1 MHIFARK
8 NQIIAMENEYS
19 LAPLLFVLG
28 ALLVGA
34 LLKLL
39 LKKSRFP
46 YTVGLFC
53 FGLLVGVLF
62 RNGLLAEEGLLQR
75 AVYQAGN
82 INPDTLLYVFLPV
95 LIFSAAYELDLHTF
109 RKTFVNSS
117 ILAIP
122 GVVVSMGLVAL
133 LMMGIS
139 LIVPEFSGWNWTFA
153 LMFGAL
159 VSATDPVAVVALLKE
174 LNTSK
179 RFSTLV
185 DGESLLNDGTG
196 IVLFMLFFGAFSG
209 ETPLCRS
216 PFMEFLVV
224 ALGGALLGYLM
235 AVMTIFFITKLKGD
249 EMVQNSVIILSAY
262 VTFILAQGYLQLS
275 GVIALVAFGLEMTYH
290 GKLLFS
296 PKANEFTEKF
306 WDLAS
311 FIANT
316 LVFIMVGIIIAVQVN
331 ISWIS
336 LGVVLG
342 VYLGVNLIRTA
353 VVFLF
358 YPIMKR
364 CGYGLSRRDAVIL
377 SWGGLR
383 GALGLT
389 LALMV
394 SATPAIPEDIR
405 SQILLMTAGVVAL
418 TLTVNATTIRHMLER
433 PGLTE
438 VPAARSFVDFSVRN
452 RVNEAARRYFEK
464 LSHREAFAGADWE
477 KVSAF
482 LPENEQ
488 APDISACDGTELLH
502 NIRMTIYGTES
513 QLVRQLYADG
523 TISVESYHE
532 LINSQ
537 ERHFDSDGTLPLSDR
552 KYIFRLFEE
561 GRFLRFVR
569 RHPSMNRIMKRWLT
583 RRVVT
588 LSDIGRGFLSLQ
600 RDSQD
605 ELAALKAADIP
616 EETKRRI
623 FSQLEAE
630 IRENIE
636 RMRSCMDRL
645 AEEWPEAY
653 ASAMTSKAARMMLC
667 NERKTVRNLTWDG
680 VMSAKDGER
689 CEESIDSRAAKL

>member
-1 MHIFARK
+1 
-8 NQIIAMENEYS
+8 MEKEYS

-62 RNGLLAEEGLLQR
+62 RYGLLPEAGLLER

-82 INPDTLLYVFLPV
+82 IKPDMLLYVFLPV

-133 LMMGIS
+133 MMMGIK
-139 LIVPEFSGWNWTFA
+139 LLVPEFGGWNWTFA

-209 ETPLCRS
+209 ETPLCSS
-216 PFMEFLVV
+216 PFLEFLVV
-224 ALGGALLGYLM
+224 AGGGALLGYMM
-235 AVMTIFFITKLKGD
+235 AVLTIFFITRLKGD

-262 VTFILAQGYLQLS
+262 LTFILAQGYLKLS

-290 GKLLFS
+290 GKLRFS

-316 LVFIMVGIIIAVQVN
+316 LVFIIVGIIIAVQVKL
-331 ISWIS
+331 SWVS
-336 LGVVLG
+336 LGVMLA

-358 YPIMKR
+358 YPLMKR
-364 CGYGLSRRDAVIL
+364 FGYGLSRREAIIL

-394 SATPAIPEDIR
+394 TATPAIPEDIR
-405 SQILLMTAGVVAL
+405 SQVLLMTAGVVAL
-418 TLTVNATTIRHMLER
+418 SLTVNATTIRRLLER
-433 PGLTE
+433 LGLTE
-438 VPAARSFVDFSVRN
+438 VPAARSFVDYSVRH
-452 RVNEAARRYFEK
+452 RVDEAARRYFDK
-464 LSHREAFAGADWE
+464 LSHREAFSGADWD
-477 KVSAF
+477 KVRSF
-482 LPENEQ
+482 LPQEEM
-488 APDISACDGTELLH
+488 APDISNCCEEELLH
-502 NIRMTIYGTES
+502 NIRMTIYGTEC

-523 TISVESYHE
+523 TISTDSYHK

-537 ERHFDSDGTLPLSDR
+537 ERHFDSDGALPLSDR
-552 KYIFRLFEE
+552 SYVFKQFEE
-561 GRFLRFVR
+561 NAFIRYVR
-569 RHPSMNRIMKRWLT
+569 RHASLMRLFKRSLT
-583 RRVVT
+583 RRVVM
-588 LSDIGRGFLSLQ
+588 LSDLGRGFLSLQ

-605 ELAALKAADIP
+605 ELAALRSAGIP
-616 EETKRRI
+616 EELEKNI
-623 FSQLEAE
+623 FSTLEAE

-636 RMRSCMDRL
+636 RMRACLDNL
-645 AEEWPEAY
+645 AAEWPEAY
-653 ASAMTSKAARMMLC
+653 SNALTSKAARMMLC
-667 NERKTVRNLTWDG
+667 NERRTVRNLTWDG
-680 VMSAKDGER
+680 VMSPKDGER
-689 CEESIDSRAAKL
+689 CEESIDSRSARL

>member
-1 MHIFARK
+1 
-8 NQIIAMENEYS
+8 MEKEYS

-39 LKKSRFP
+39 LKKSKFP

-62 RNGLLAEEGLLQR
+62 RYGLLPEAGLLER

-82 INPDTLLYVFLPV
+82 INPDMLLYVFLPV

-109 RKTFVNSS
+109 RKTFVNSC

-122 GVVVSMGLVAL
+122 GVVVSMGLAAL
-133 LMMGIS
+133 LMMGIAAV
-139 LIVPEFSGWNWTFA
+139 VPEFGGWNWTFA

-159 VSATDPVAVVALLKE
+159 ISATDPVAVVALLKE

-209 ETPLCRS
+209 EAPLCSS
-216 PFMEFLVV
+216 PFLEFLVV
-224 ALGGALLGYLM
+224 AGGGALLGYML
-235 AVMTIFFITKLKGD
+235 AVLTIFFITRLKGD

-262 VTFILAQGYLQLS
+262 LTFILAQGYLKLS

-290 GKLLFS
+290 GKLRFS

-316 LVFIMVGIIIAVQVN
+316 LVFIIVGIIIAVQVKL
-331 ISWIS
+331 SWVS
-336 LGVVLG
+336 LAVTVG
-342 VYLGVNLIRTA
+342 VYFGVNLIRTA

-358 YPIMKR
+358 YPLMKR
-364 CGYGLSRRDAVIL
+364 CGYGLSRREAVIL

-394 SATPAIPEDIR
+394 SATVAIPEDIR
-405 SQILLMTAGVVAL
+405 SQVLLMTAGVVAL
-418 TLTVNATTIRHMLER
+418 SLTVNATTIRRLLER
-433 PGLTE
+433 LGLTE
-438 VPAARSFVDFSVRN
+438 VPAARSFVDYSVRH
-452 RVNEAARRYFEK
+452 RVDDAARRYFDK
-464 LSHREAFAGADWE
+464 LMHREAFDGADWD
-477 KVSAF
+477 KVRTF
-482 LPENEQ
+482 LPDGEK
-488 APDISACDGTELLH
+488 APDISQCNEEELLH
-502 NIRMTIYGTES
+502 NIRMTIYGTEC

-523 TISVESYHE
+523 TISTDSYHK

-537 ERHFDSDGTLPLSDR
+537 ERHFDSDGALPLSDR
-552 KYIFRLFEE
+552 KYVFKQFEE
-561 GRFLRFVR
+561 GRFIRFVR
-569 RHPSMNRIMKRWLT
+569 GHAWLMRLLKRPLT
-583 RRVVT
+583 RRVVM
-588 LSDIGRGFLSLQ
+588 LSDLGRGFLSLQ

-605 ELAALKAADIP
+605 ELAALRNAGIP
-616 EETKRRI
+616 EAQARSI
-623 FSQLEAE
+623 FSTLEAE
-630 IRENIE
+630 VRENIE
-636 RMRSCMDRL
+636 RMRDCLDKL
-645 AEEWPEAY
+645 AADWPEAY
-653 ASAMTSKAARMMLC
+653 SSALTSKAARMMLC
-667 NERKTVRNLTWDG
+667 NERRTVRNLTWDG

-689 CEESIDSRAAKL
+689 CEESIDSRASRL

>member
-1 MHIFARK
+1 
-8 NQIIAMENEYS
+8 MEKEYS

-39 LKKSRFP
+39 LKKSKFP

-62 RNGLLAEEGLLQR
+62 RYGLLPEAGLLER

-82 INPDTLLYVFLPV
+82 INPDMLLYVFLPV

-109 RKTFVNSS
+109 RKTFVNSC

-122 GVVVSMGLVAL
+122 GVVVSMGLAAL
-133 LMMGIS
+133 LMMGIAAV
-139 LIVPEFSGWNWTFA
+139 VPEFGGWNWTFA

-159 VSATDPVAVVALLKE
+159 ISATDPVAVVALLKE

-209 ETPLCRS
+209 EAPLCSS
-216 PFMEFLVV
+216 PFLEFLVV
-224 ALGGALLGYLM
+224 AGGGALLGYML
-235 AVMTIFFITKLKGD
+235 AVLTIFFITRLKGD
-249 EMVQNSVIILSAY
+249 EMVQNIVIILSAY
-262 VTFILAQGYLQLS
+262 LTFILAQGYLKLS

-290 GKLLFS
+290 GKLRFS

-311 FIANT
+311 FIANP
-316 LVFIMVGIIIAVQVN
+316 LVFIIVGIIIAVQVKL
-331 ISWIS
+331 SWVS
-336 LGVVLG
+336 LAVTVG
-342 VYLGVNLIRTA
+342 VYFGVNLIRTA

-358 YPIMKR
+358 YPLMKR
-364 CGYGLSRRDAVIL
+364 CGYRLTRREAVIL

-394 SATPAIPEDIR
+394 SATVAIPEDIR
-405 SQILLMTAGVVAL
+405 SQVLLMTAGVVAL
-418 TLTVNATTIRHMLER
+418 SLTVNATTIRRLLER
-433 PGLTE
+433 LGLTE
-438 VPAARSFVDFSVRN
+438 VPAARSFVDYSVRH
-452 RVNEAARRYFEK
+452 RVDDAARRYFDK
-464 LSHREAFAGADWE
+464 LMHREAFAGADWD
-477 KVSAF
+477 KVRTF
-482 LPENEQ
+482 LPDGQ
-488 APDISACDGTELLH
+488 TDPDISQCNEEELLH
-502 NIRMTIYGTES
+502 NIRMTIYGTEC

-523 TISVESYHE
+523 TISTDSYHK

-537 ERHFDSDGTLPLSDR
+537 ERHFDSDGALPLSDR
-552 KYIFRLFEE
+552 KYVFKQFEE
-561 GRFLRFVR
+561 GRFIRFVR
-569 RHPSMNRIMKRWLT
+569 RHAWLMRLLKRPLT
-583 RRVVT
+583 RRVVM
-588 LSDIGRGFLSLQ
+588 LSDLGRGFLSLQ

-605 ELAALKAADIP
+605 ELAALRNAGIP
-616 EETKRRI
+616 EAQARSI
-623 FSQLEAE
+623 FSTLEAE
-630 IRENIE
+630 VRENIE
-636 RMRSCMDRL
+636 RMRDCLDKL
-645 AEEWPEAY
+645 AADWPEAY
-653 ASAMTSKAARMMLC
+653 SSALTSKAARMMLC
-667 NERKTVRNLTWDG
+667 NERRTVRNLTWDG

-689 CEESIDSRAAKL
+689 CEESIDSRASRL

>member
-1 MHIFARK
+1 
-8 NQIIAMENEYS
+8 MEKEYS

-39 LKKSRFP
+39 LKKSKFP

-62 RNGLLAEEGLLQR
+62 RYGLLPEAGLLER

-82 INPDTLLYVFLPV
+82 INPDMLLYVFLPV

-109 RKTFVNSS
+109 RKTFVNSW

-122 GVVVSMGLVAL
+122 GVVVSMGLAAL
-133 LMMGIS
+133 LMMGIAAV
-139 LIVPEFSGWNWTFA
+139 VPEFGGWNWTFA

-159 VSATDPVAVVALLKE
+159 ISATDPVAVVALLKE

-209 ETPLCRS
+209 EAPLCSS
-216 PFMEFLVV
+216 PFLEFLVV
-224 ALGGALLGYLM
+224 AGGGALLGYML
-235 AVMTIFFITKLKGD
+235 AVLTIFFITRLKGD

-262 VTFILAQGYLQLS
+262 LTFILAQGYLKLS

-290 GKLLFS
+290 GKLRFS

-316 LVFIMVGIIIAVQVN
+316 LVFIIVGIIIAVQVKL
-331 ISWIS
+331 SWVS
-336 LGVVLG
+336 LAVTVG
-342 VYLGVNLIRTA
+342 VYFGVNLIRTA

-358 YPIMKR
+358 YPLMKR
-364 CGYGLSRRDAVIL
+364 CGYGLSRREAVIL

-394 SATPAIPEDIR
+394 SATVAIPEDIR
-405 SQILLMTAGVVAL
+405 SQVLLMTAGVVAL
-418 TLTVNATTIRHMLER
+418 SLTVNATTIRRLLER
-433 PGLTE
+433 LGLTE
-438 VPAARSFVDFSVRN
+438 VPAARSFVDYSVRH
-452 RVNEAARRYFEK
+452 RVDDAARCYFDK
-464 LSHREAFAGADWE
+464 LMHREAFAGADWD
-477 KVSAF
+477 KVRTF
-482 LPENEQ
+482 LPDGEK
-488 APDISACDGTELLH
+488 APDISQCNEEELLH
-502 NIRMTIYGTES
+502 NIRMTIYGTEC

-523 TISVESYHE
+523 TISTDSYHK

-537 ERHFDSDGTLPLSDR
+537 ERHFDSDGALPLSDR
-552 KYIFRLFEE
+552 KYVFKQFEE
-561 GRFLRFVR
+561 GRFIRFVR
-569 RHPSMNRIMKRWLT
+569 RHAWLMRLLKRPLT
-583 RRVVT
+583 RRVVM
-588 LSDIGRGFLSLQ
+588 LSDLGRGFLSLQ

-605 ELAALKAADIP
+605 ELAALRNAGIP
-616 EETKRRI
+616 EAQARSI
-623 FSQLEAE
+623 FSTLEAE
-630 IRENIE
+630 VRENIE
-636 RMRSCMDRL
+636 RMRDCLDKL
-645 AEEWPEAY
+645 AADWPEAY
-653 ASAMTSKAARMMLC
+653 SSALTSKAARMMLC
-667 NERKTVRNLTWDG
+667 NERRTVRNLTWDG

-689 CEESIDSRAAKL
+689 CEESIDSRASRL

>member
-1 MHIFARK
+1 
-8 NQIIAMENEYS
+8 MEKEYS

-39 LKKSRFP
+39 LKKSKFP

-62 RNGLLAEEGLLQR
+62 RYGLLPEAGLLEK

-82 INPDTLLYVFLPV
+82 INPDMLLYVFLPV

-109 RKTFVNSS
+109 RKTFVNSC

-122 GVVVSMGLVAL
+122 GVVVSMGLAAL
-133 LMMGIS
+133 LMMGIAAV
-139 LIVPEFSGWNWTFA
+139 VPEFGGWNWTFA

-159 VSATDPVAVVALLKE
+159 ISATDPVAVVALLKE

-209 ETPLCRS
+209 EAPLCSS
-216 PFMEFLVV
+216 PFLEFLVV
-224 ALGGALLGYLM
+224 AGGGALLGYML
-235 AVMTIFFITKLKGD
+235 AVLTIFFITRLKGD

-262 VTFILAQGYLQLS
+262 LTFILAQGYLKLS

-290 GKLLFS
+290 GKLRFS

-316 LVFIMVGIIIAVQVN
+316 LVFIIVGIIIAVQVKL
-331 ISWIS
+331 SWVS
-336 LGVVLG
+336 LAVTVG
-342 VYLGVNLIRTA
+342 VYFGVNLIRTA

-358 YPIMKR
+358 YPLMKR
-364 CGYGLSRRDAVIL
+364 CGYGLSRREAVIL

-394 SATPAIPEDIR
+394 SATVAIPEDIR
-405 SQILLMTAGVVAL
+405 SQVLLMTAGVVAL
-418 TLTVNATTIRHMLER
+418 SLTVNATTIRRLLER
-433 PGLTE
+433 LGLTE
-438 VPAARSFVDFSVRN
+438 VPAARSFVDYSVRH
-452 RVNEAARRYFEK
+452 RVDDAARCYFDK
-464 LSHREAFAGADWE
+464 LMHREAFAGADWD
-477 KVSAF
+477 KVRTF
-482 LPENEQ
+482 LPDGEK
-488 APDISACDGTELLH
+488 APDISQCNEEELLH
-502 NIRMTIYGTES
+502 NIRMTIYGTEC

-523 TISVESYHE
+523 TISTDSYHK

-537 ERHFDSDGTLPLSDR
+537 ERHFDSDGALPLSDR
-552 KYIFRLFEE
+552 KYVFKQFEE
-561 GRFLRFVR
+561 GRFIRFVR
-569 RHPSMNRIMKRWLT
+569 RHAWLMRLLKRPLT
-583 RRVVT
+583 RRVVM
-588 LSDIGRGFLSLQ
+588 LSDLGRGFLSLQ

-605 ELAALKAADIP
+605 ELAALRNAGIP
-616 EETKRRI
+616 EAQARSI
-623 FSQLEAE
+623 FSTLEAE
-630 IRENIE
+630 VRENIE
-636 RMRSCMDRL
+636 RMRDCLDKL
-645 AEEWPEAY
+645 AADWPEAY
-653 ASAMTSKAARMMLC
+653 SSALTSKAARMMLC
-667 NERKTVRNLTWDG
+667 NERRTVRNLTWDG

-689 CEESIDSRAAKL
+689 CEESIDSRASRL

>member
-1 MHIFARK
+1 
-8 NQIIAMENEYS
+8 MENQYG

-34 LLKLL
+34 LLKLV

-53 FGLLVGVLF
+53 FGLLVGALF
-62 RNGLLAEEGLLQR
+62 RKGLLPEEGLLER

-95 LIFSAAYELDLHTF
+95 LIFSAAYELDIHTF
-109 RKTFVNSS
+109 RKTFVNST

-122 GVVVSMGLVAL
+122 GVVISMGLVAL
-133 LMMGIS
+133 MMMGIS
-139 LIVPEFSGWNWTFA
+139 LAVPEFGGWNWTFA

-196 IVLFMLFFGAFSG
+196 IVLFMLFFSAFSG
-209 ETPLCRS
+209 EAPLCSS
-216 PFMEFLVV
+216 PVFEFLIV
-224 ALGGALLGYLM
+224 AGGGALLGYML
-235 AVMTIFFITKLKGD
+235 AVMTIFFVTRLKGD
-249 EMVQNSVIILSAY
+249 ELVQNSVIILSAY
-262 VTFILAQGYLQLS
+262 VTFILAQGYLHLS

-290 GKLLFS
+290 GKLRFS

-316 LVFIMVGIIIAVQVN
+316 LVFIIVGIIIAVQVRF
-331 ISWIS
+331 SWTS
-336 LGVVLG
+336 LAVMVG
-342 VYLGVNLIRTA
+342 VYFGVNVIRTM

-364 CGYGLSRRDAVIL
+364 CGYGLSRREAVIL

-394 SATPAIPEDIR
+394 SATLNIPEDIR
-405 SQILLMTAGVVAL
+405 NQILLMTAGVVAL
-418 TLTVNATTIRHMLER
+418 SLTVNATTIRRMLEKL
-433 PGLTE
+433 GLTE
-438 VPAARSFVDFSVRN
+438 VPAARSFVDHSVRH
-452 RVNEAARRYFEK
+452 RVDEAARRYFDK
-464 LSHREAFAGADWE
+464 LNSREAFAGADWDR
-477 KVSAF
+477 VRSF
-482 LPENEQ
+482 LPVEEA
-488 APDISACDGTELLH
+488 APDISACDGEELLK
-502 NIRMTIYGTES
+502 NIRMTIYGTEC

-523 TISVESYHE
+523 TLSVDSYHK

-537 ERHFDSDGTLPLSDR
+537 ERHFDSDGALPLSDR
-552 KYIFRLFEE
+552 KYIFRLFED
-561 GRFLRFVR
+561 GRWMHFVCRHTWLRR
-569 RHPSMNRIMKRWLT
+569 MLKKQIA

-605 ELAALKAADIP
+605 ELAALRNSDIP
-616 EETKRRI
+616 EEMKTKI
-623 FSQLEAE
+623 FPVLEEE
-630 IRENIE
+630 IRSNIE
-636 RMRSCMDRL
+636 RMRVCLEEL
-645 AEEWPEAY
+645 AAKWPEEYSEAL
-653 ASAMTSKAARMMLC
+653 TNRAARMMLC
-667 NERKTVRNLTWDG
+667 NERRTVRNLTWDG
-680 VMSAKDGER
+680 VMSPKDGER
-689 CEESIDSRAAKL
+689 CEDSIDSRAERL

>member
-1 MHIFARK
+1 
-8 NQIIAMENEYS
+8 MEKEYS

-39 LKKSRFP
+39 LKKSKFP

-62 RNGLLAEEGLLQR
+62 RYGLLPEAGLLEK

-82 INPDTLLYVFLPV
+82 INPDMLLYVFLPV

-109 RKTFVNSS
+109 RKTFVNSC

-122 GVVVSMGLVAL
+122 GVVVSMGLAAL
-133 LMMGIS
+133 LMMGIAAV
-139 LIVPEFSGWNWTFA
+139 VPEFGGWNWTFA

-159 VSATDPVAVVALLKE
+159 ISATDPVAVVALLKE

-209 ETPLCRS
+209 EAPLCSS
-216 PFMEFLVV
+216 PFLEFLVV
-224 ALGGALLGYLM
+224 AGGGALLGYML
-235 AVMTIFFITKLKGD
+235 AVLTIFFITRLKGD

-262 VTFILAQGYLQLS
+262 LTFILAQGYLKLS

-290 GKLLFS
+290 GKLRFS

-316 LVFIMVGIIIAVQVN
+316 LVFIIVGIIIAVQVKL
-331 ISWIS
+331 SWVS
-336 LGVVLG
+336 LAVTVG
-342 VYLGVNLIRTA
+342 VYFGVNLIRTA

-358 YPIMKR
+358 YPLMKR
-364 CGYGLSRRDAVIL
+364 CGYGLSRREAVIL

-394 SATPAIPEDIR
+394 SATVAIPEDIR
-405 SQILLMTAGVVAL
+405 SQVLLMTAGVVAL
-418 TLTVNATTIRHMLER
+418 SLTVNATTIRRLLER
-433 PGLTE
+433 LGLTE
-438 VPAARSFVDFSVRN
+438 VPAARSFVDYSVRH
-452 RVNEAARRYFEK
+452 RVDDAARRYFDK
-464 LSHREAFAGADWE
+464 LMHREAFAGADWD
-477 KVSAF
+477 KVRTF
-482 LPENEQ
+482 LPDGEK
-488 APDISACDGTELLH
+488 APDISQCNEEELLH
-502 NIRMTIYGTES
+502 NIRMTIYGTEC

-523 TISVESYHE
+523 TISTDSYHK

-537 ERHFDSDGTLPLSDR
+537 ERHFDSDGALPLSDR
-552 KYIFRLFEE
+552 KYIFKQFEE
-561 GRFLRFVR
+561 GRFIRFVR
-569 RHPSMNRIMKRWLT
+569 RHAWLMRLLKRPLT
-583 RRVVT
+583 RRVVM
-588 LSDIGRGFLSLQ
+588 LSDLGRGFLSLQ

-605 ELAALKAADIP
+605 ELAALRNAGIP
-616 EETKRRI
+616 EAQARSI
-623 FSQLEAE
+623 FSTLEAE
-630 IRENIE
+630 VRENIE
-636 RMRSCMDRL
+636 RMRDCLDKL
-645 AEEWPEAY
+645 AADWPEAY
-653 ASAMTSKAARMMLC
+653 SSALTSKAARMMLC
-667 NERKTVRNLTWDG
+667 NERRTVRNLTWDG

-689 CEESIDSRAAKL
+689 CEESIDSRASRL

>member
-1 MHIFARK
+1 
-8 NQIIAMENEYS
+8 MEKEYS

-39 LKKSRFP
+39 LKKSKFP

-62 RNGLLAEEGLLQR
+62 RYGLLPEAGLLER

-82 INPDTLLYVFLPV
+82 INPDMLLYVFLPV

-109 RKTFVNSS
+109 RKTFVNSC

-122 GVVVSMGLVAL
+122 GVVVSMGLAAL
-133 LMMGIS
+133 LMMGIAAV
-139 LIVPEFSGWNWTFA
+139 VPEFGGWNWTFA

-159 VSATDPVAVVALLKE
+159 ISATDPVAVVALLKE

-209 ETPLCRS
+209 EAPLCSS
-216 PFMEFLVV
+216 PFLEFLVV
-224 ALGGALLGYLM
+224 AGGGALLGYML
-235 AVMTIFFITKLKGD
+235 AVLTIFFITRLKGD

-262 VTFILAQGYLQLS
+262 LTFILAQGYLKLS

-290 GKLLFS
+290 GKLRFS

-316 LVFIMVGIIIAVQVN
+316 LVFIIVGIIIAVQVKL
-331 ISWIS
+331 SWVS
-336 LGVVLG
+336 LAVTVG
-342 VYLGVNLIRTA
+342 VYFGVNLIRTA

-358 YPIMKR
+358 YPLMKR
-364 CGYGLSRRDAVIL
+364 CGYGLSRREAVIL

-394 SATPAIPEDIR
+394 SATVAIPEDIR
-405 SQILLMTAGVVAL
+405 SQVLLMTAGVVAL
-418 TLTVNATTIRHMLER
+418 SLTVNATTIRRLLER
-433 PGLTE
+433 LGLTE
-438 VPAARSFVDFSVRN
+438 VPAARSFVDYSVRH
-452 RVNEAARRYFEK
+452 RVDDAARRYFDK
-464 LSHREAFAGADWE
+464 LMHREAFDGADWD
-477 KVSAF
+477 KVRTF
-482 LPENEQ
+482 LPDGEK
-488 APDISACDGTELLH
+488 APDISQCNEEELLH
-502 NIRMTIYGTES
+502 NIRMTIYGTEC

-523 TISVESYHE
+523 TISTDSYHK

-537 ERHFDSDGTLPLSDR
+537 ERHFDSDGALPLSDR
-552 KYIFRLFEE
+552 KYVFKQFEE
-561 GRFLRFVR
+561 GRFIRFVR
-569 RHPSMNRIMKRWLT
+569 RHAWLMRLLKRPLT
-583 RRVVT
+583 RRVVM
-588 LSDIGRGFLSLQ
+588 LSDLGRGFLSLQ

-605 ELAALKAADIP
+605 ELAALRNAGIP
-616 EETKRRI
+616 EAQARSI
-623 FSQLEAE
+623 FSTLEAE
-630 IRENIE
+630 VRENIE
-636 RMRSCMDRL
+636 RMRDCLDKL
-645 AEEWPEAY
+645 AADWPEAY
-653 ASAMTSKAARMMLC
+653 SSALTSKAARMMLC
-667 NERKTVRNLTWDG
+667 NERRTVRNLTWDG

-689 CEESIDSRAAKL
+689 CEESIDSRASRL

>member
-1 MHIFARK
+1 
-8 NQIIAMENEYS
+8 MEKEYS

-39 LKKSRFP
+39 LKKSKFP

-62 RNGLLAEEGLLQR
+62 RYGLLPEAGLLER

-82 INPDTLLYVFLPV
+82 INPDMLLYVFLPV

-109 RKTFVNSS
+109 RKTFVNSC

-122 GVVVSMGLVAL
+122 GVVASMGLAAL
-133 LMMGIS
+133 LMMGIAAV
-139 LIVPEFSGWNWTFA
+139 VPEFGGWNWTFA

-159 VSATDPVAVVALLKE
+159 ISATDPVAVVALLKE

-209 ETPLCRS
+209 EAPLCSS
-216 PFMEFLVV
+216 PFLEFLVV
-224 ALGGALLGYLM
+224 AGGGALLGYML
-235 AVMTIFFITKLKGD
+235 AVLTIFFITRLKGD

-262 VTFILAQGYLQLS
+262 LTFILAQGYLKLS

-290 GKLLFS
+290 GKLRFS

-316 LVFIMVGIIIAVQVN
+316 LVFIIVGIIIAVQVKL
-331 ISWIS
+331 SWVS
-336 LGVVLG
+336 LAVTVG
-342 VYLGVNLIRTA
+342 VYFGVNLIRTA

-358 YPIMKR
+358 YPLMKR
-364 CGYGLSRRDAVIL
+364 CGYGLSRREAVIL

-394 SATPAIPEDIR
+394 SATVAIPEDIR
-405 SQILLMTAGVVAL
+405 SQVLLMTAGVVAL
-418 TLTVNATTIRHMLER
+418 SLTVNATTIRRLLER
-433 PGLTE
+433 LGLTE
-438 VPAARSFVDFSVRN
+438 VPAARSFVDYSVRH
-452 RVNEAARRYFEK
+452 RVDDAARRYFDK
-464 LSHREAFAGADWE
+464 LIHREAFAGADWD
-477 KVSAF
+477 KVRTF
-482 LPENEQ
+482 LPDGEK
-488 APDISACDGTELLH
+488 APDISQCNEEELLH
-502 NIRMTIYGTES
+502 NIRMTIYGTEC

-523 TISVESYHE
+523 TISTDSYHK

-537 ERHFDSDGTLPLSDR
+537 ERHFDSDGALPLSDR
-552 KYIFRLFEE
+552 KYVFKQFEE
-561 GRFLRFVR
+561 GRLIRFVR
-569 RHPSMNRIMKRWLT
+569 RHAWLMRLLKRPLT
-583 RRVVT
+583 RRVVM
-588 LSDIGRGFLSLQ
+588 LSDLGRGFLSLQ

-605 ELAALKAADIP
+605 ELAALRNAGIP
-616 EETKRRI
+616 EAQARSI
-623 FSQLEAE
+623 FSTLEAE
-630 IRENIE
+630 VRENIE
-636 RMRSCMDRL
+636 RMRDCLDKL
-645 AEEWPEAY
+645 AADWPEAY
-653 ASAMTSKAARMMLC
+653 SSALTSKAARMMLC
-667 NERKTVRNLTWDG
+667 NERRTVRNLTWDG

-689 CEESIDSRAAKL
+689 CEESIDSRASRL

>member
-1 MHIFARK
+1 
-8 NQIIAMENEYS
+8 MEKEYS

-39 LKKSRFP
+39 LKKSKFP

-62 RNGLLAEEGLLQR
+62 RYGLLPEAGLLER

-82 INPDTLLYVFLPV
+82 INPDMLLYVFLPV

-109 RKTFVNSS
+109 RKTFVNSC

-122 GVVVSMGLVAL
+122 GVVVSMGLAAL
-133 LMMGIS
+133 LMMGIAAV
-139 LIVPEFSGWNWTFA
+139 VPEFGGWNWTFA

-159 VSATDPVAVVALLKE
+159 ISATDPVAVVALLKE

-209 ETPLCRS
+209 EAPLCSS
-216 PFMEFLVV
+216 PFLEFLVV
-224 ALGGALLGYLM
+224 AGGGALLGYML
-235 AVMTIFFITKLKGD
+235 AVLTIFFITRLKGD

-262 VTFILAQGYLQLS
+262 LTFILAQGYLKLS

-290 GKLLFS
+290 GKLRFS

-316 LVFIMVGIIIAVQVN
+316 LVFIIVGIIIAVQVKL
-331 ISWIS
+331 SWVS
-336 LGVVLG
+336 LAVTVG
-342 VYLGVNLIRTA
+342 VYFGVNLIRTA

-358 YPIMKR
+358 YPLMKR
-364 CGYGLSRRDAVIL
+364 CGYGLSRREAVIL

-394 SATPAIPEDIR
+394 SATVAIPEDIR
-405 SQILLMTAGVVAL
+405 SQVLLMTAGVVAL
-418 TLTVNATTIRHMLER
+418 SLTVYATTIRRLLER
-433 PGLTE
+433 LGLTE
-438 VPAARSFVDFSVRN
+438 VPAARSFVDYSVRH
-452 RVNEAARRYFEK
+452 RVDDAARRYFDN
-464 LSHREAFAGADWE
+464 LMHREAFAVADWD
-477 KVSAF
+477 KVRTF
-482 LPENEQ
+482 LPDGEK
-488 APDISACDGTELLH
+488 APDISQCNEEELLH
-502 NIRMTIYGTES
+502 NIRMTIYGTEC

-523 TISVESYHE
+523 TISTDSYHK

-537 ERHFDSDGTLPLSDR
+537 ERHFDSDGALPLSDR
-552 KYIFRLFEE
+552 KYVFKQFEE
-561 GRFLRFVR
+561 GRFIRFVR
-569 RHPSMNRIMKRWLT
+569 RHAWLMRLLRRPLT
-583 RRVVT
+583 RRVVM
-588 LSDIGRGFLSLQ
+588 LSDLGRGFLSLQ

-605 ELAALKAADIP
+605 ELAALRNAGIP
-616 EETKRRI
+616 EAQARSI
-623 FSQLEAE
+623 FSTLEAE
-630 IRENIE
+630 VRENIE
-636 RMRSCMDRL
+636 RMRDCLDKL
-645 AEEWPEAY
+645 AADWPEAY
-653 ASAMTSKAARMMLC
+653 SSALTSKAARMMLC
-667 NERKTVRNLTWDG
+667 NERRTVRNLTWDG

-689 CEESIDSRAAKL
+689 CEESIDSRASRL

>member
-1 MHIFARK
+1 
-8 NQIIAMENEYS
+8 MEKEYS

-39 LKKSRFP
+39 LKKSKFP

-62 RNGLLAEEGLLQR
+62 RYGLLPEAGLLER

-82 INPDTLLYVFLPV
+82 INPDMLLYVFLPV

-109 RKTFVNSS
+109 RKTFVNSC

-122 GVVVSMGLVAL
+122 GVVVSMGLAAL
-133 LMMGIS
+133 LMMGIAAV
-139 LIVPEFSGWNWTFA
+139 VPEFGGWNWTFA

-159 VSATDPVAVVALLKE
+159 ISATDPVAVVALLKE

-209 ETPLCRS
+209 EAPLCSS
-216 PFMEFLVV
+216 PFLEFLVV
-224 ALGGALLGYLM
+224 AGGGALLGYML
-235 AVMTIFFITKLKGD
+235 AVLTIFFITRLKGD

-262 VTFILAQGYLQLS
+262 LTFILAQGYLKLS

-290 GKLLFS
+290 GKLRFS

-316 LVFIMVGIIIAVQVN
+316 LVFIIVGIIIAVQVKL
-331 ISWIS
+331 SWVS
-336 LGVVLG
+336 LAVTVG
-342 VYLGVNLIRTA
+342 VYFGVNLIRTA

-358 YPIMKR
+358 YPLMKR
-364 CGYGLSRRDAVIL
+364 CGYGLSRREAVIL

-394 SATPAIPEDIR
+394 SATVAIPEDIR
-405 SQILLMTAGVVAL
+405 SQVLLMTAGVVAL
-418 TLTVNATTIRHMLER
+418 SLTVNATTIRRLLER
-433 PGLTE
+433 LGLTE
-438 VPAARSFVDFSVRN
+438 VPAARSFVDYSVRH
-452 RVNEAARRYFEK
+452 RVDDAARRYFDK
-464 LSHREAFAGADWE
+464 LMHREAFAGADWD
-477 KVSAF
+477 KVRTF
-482 LPENEQ
+482 LPDGEK
-488 APDISACDGTELLH
+488 APDISQCNEEELLH
-502 NIRMTIYGTES
+502 NIRMTIYGTEC

-523 TISVESYHE
+523 TISTDSYHK

-537 ERHFDSDGTLPLSDR
+537 ERHFDSDGALPLSDR
-552 KYIFRLFEE
+552 SYIFRQYEE
-561 GRFLRFVR
+561 GAFVRFVR
-569 RHPSMNRIMKRWLT
+569 RHAWLMRLLKRPLT
-583 RRVVT
+583 RRVVM
-588 LSDIGRGFLSLQ
+588 LSDLGRGFLSLQ

-605 ELAALKAADIP
+605 ELAALRNAGIP
-616 EETKRRI
+616 EAQARSI
-623 FSQLEAE
+623 FSTLEAE
-630 IRENIE
+630 VRENIE
-636 RMRSCMDRL
+636 RMRDCLDKL
-645 AEEWPEAY
+645 AADWPEAY
-653 ASAMTSKAARMMLC
+653 SSALTSKAARMMLC
-667 NERKTVRNLTWDG
+667 NERRTVRNLTWDG

-689 CEESIDSRAAKL
+689 CEESIDSRASRL

>member
-1 MHIFARK
+1 
-8 NQIIAMENEYS
+8 MENEYS
-19 LAPLLFVLG
+19 LAPLLFVMG
-28 ALLVGA
+28 ALLIGA

-39 LKKSRFP
+39 LKKSKFP

-53 FGLLVGVLF
+53 FGLLIGILF
-62 RNGLLAEEGLLQR
+62 RSGLFPHDGLMER
-75 AVYQAGN
+75 AVEQAGN
-82 INPDTLLYVFLPV
+82 INPDTLLYIFLPV
-95 LIFSAAYELDLHTF
+95 LIFGAAYELDLHTF

-117 ILAIP
+117 LLAIP
-122 GVVVSMGLVAL
+122 GVVISMGLVAL
-133 LMMGIS
+133 MMMGIGK
-139 LIVPEFSGWNWTFA
+139 LVPEFGGWNWTFA

-196 IVLFMLFFGAFSG
+196 IVLFMLFFGTFSG
-209 ETPLCRS
+209 ASPLCSS
-216 PFMEFLVV
+216 PVMEFLVV
-224 ALGGALLGYLM
+224 ALGGALLGYIV
-235 AVMTIFFITKLKGD
+235 AVLTIFFITCLKGD

-316 LVFIMVGIIIAVQVN
+316 LVFIIVGIIISVQVN
-331 ISWIS
+331 ISWVS
-336 LGVVLG
+336 LAVVVA
-342 VYLGVNLIRTA
+342 VYLGVNLIRTG

-358 YPIMKR
+358 FPIMKR
-364 CGYGLSRRDAVIL
+364 LGYGLSKREAIIL

-394 SATPAIPEDIR
+394 SATLTIPDDIR
-405 SQILLMTAGVVAL
+405 SQILLLTAGVVAL
-418 TLTVNATTIRHMLER
+418 TLTVNATTIRHLLEKL
-433 PGLTE
+433 GLTE
-438 VPAARSFVDFSVRN
+438 IPTARSFVDFSVRN
-452 RVNEAARRYFEK
+452 RVNEAAQRYYEK

-477 KVSAF
+477 KVRTF
-482 LPENEQ
+482 LPEPEQ
-488 APDISACDGTELLH
+488 APDISNCNETELLH
-502 NIRMTIYGTES
+502 HIRMTIYGTEC
-513 QLVRQLYADG
+513 QLVRQLYSDG
-523 TISVESYHE
+523 TISADSYHK

-537 ERHFDSDGTLPLSDR
+537 ERHFDSDGALPLSDR
-552 KYIFRLFEE
+552 AYIFKFFDN
-561 GRFLRFVR
+561 GRFLRFIR
-569 RHPSMNRIMKRWLT
+569 KHPSMNRLFKRSLT
-583 RRVVT
+583 RRVVN

-605 ELAALKAADIP
+605 ELAALRNSGIP
-616 EETKRRI
+616 EEMSSRI
-623 FSQLEAE
+623 FPVLEAE

-636 RMRSCMDRL
+636 HMRACLEQL
-645 AEEWPEAY
+645 AIDWPEAY

-680 VMSAKDGER
+680 IMSAKDGER
-689 CEESIDSRAAKL
+689 CEESIDARASRL

>member
-1 MHIFARK
+1 
-8 NQIIAMENEYS
+8 MEKEYS

-39 LKKSRFP
+39 LKKSKFP

-62 RNGLLAEEGLLQR
+62 RYGLLPEAGLLER

-82 INPDTLLYVFLPV
+82 INPDMLLYVFLPV

-109 RKTFVNSS
+109 RKTFVNSC

-122 GVVVSMGLVAL
+122 GVVVSMGLAAL
-133 LMMGIS
+133 LMMGIAAV
-139 LIVPEFSGWNWTFA
+139 VPEFGGWNWTFA

-159 VSATDPVAVVALLKE
+159 ISATDPVAVVALLKE

-209 ETPLCRS
+209 EAPLCSS
-216 PFMEFLVV
+216 PFLEFLVV
-224 ALGGALLGYLM
+224 AGGGALLGYML
-235 AVMTIFFITKLKGD
+235 AVLTIFFITRLKGD

-262 VTFILAQGYLQLS
+262 LTFILAQGYLKLS

-290 GKLLFS
+290 GKLRFS

-316 LVFIMVGIIIAVQVN
+316 LVFIIVGIIIAVQVKL
-331 ISWIS
+331 SWVS
-336 LGVVLG
+336 LAVTVG
-342 VYLGVNLIRTA
+342 VYFGVNLIRTA

-358 YPIMKR
+358 YPLMKR
-364 CGYGLSRRDAVIL
+364 CGYGLSRREAVIL

-394 SATPAIPEDIR
+394 SATVAIPEDIR
-405 SQILLMTAGVVAL
+405 SQVLLMTAGVVAL
-418 TLTVNATTIRHMLER
+418 SLTVNATTIRRLLER
-433 PGLTE
+433 LGLTE
-438 VPAARSFVDFSVRN
+438 VPAARSFVDYSVRH
-452 RVNEAARRYFEK
+452 RVDDAARRYFDN
-464 LSHREAFAGADWE
+464 LMHREAFAGADWD
-477 KVSAF
+477 KVRTF
-482 LPENEQ
+482 LPDGEK
-488 APDISACDGTELLH
+488 APDISQCNEEELLH
-502 NIRMTIYGTES
+502 NIRMTIYGTEC

-523 TISVESYHE
+523 TISTDSYHK

-537 ERHFDSDGTLPLSDR
+537 ERHFDSDGALPLSDR
-552 KYIFRLFEE
+552 KYVFKQFEE
-561 GRFLRFVR
+561 GRFIRFVR
-569 RHPSMNRIMKRWLT
+569 CHAWLMRLLKRPLT
-583 RRVVT
+583 RRVVM
-588 LSDIGRGFLSLQ
+588 LSDLGRGFLSLQ

-605 ELAALKAADIP
+605 ELAALRNAGIP
-616 EETKRRI
+616 EAQARSI
-623 FSQLEAE
+623 FSTLEAE
-630 IRENIE
+630 VRENIE
-636 RMRSCMDRL
+636 RMRDCLDKL
-645 AEEWPEAY
+645 AADWPEAY
-653 ASAMTSKAARMMLC
+653 SSALTSKAARMMLC
-667 NERKTVRNLTWDG
+667 NERRTVRNLTWDG
-680 VMSAKDGER
+680 VMCAKDGER
-689 CEESIDSRAAKL
+689 CEESIDSRASRL

>member
-1 MHIFARK
+1 
-8 NQIIAMENEYS
+8 MEKEYS

-39 LKKSRFP
+39 LKKSKFP

-62 RNGLLAEEGLLQR
+62 RYGLLPEAGLLER

-82 INPDTLLYVFLPV
+82 INPDMLLYVFLPV

-109 RKTFVNSS
+109 RKTFVNSC

-122 GVVVSMGLVAL
+122 GVVVSMGLAAL
-133 LMMGIS
+133 LMMGIAAV
-139 LIVPEFSGWNWTFA
+139 VPEFGGWNWTFA

-159 VSATDPVAVVALLKE
+159 ISATDPVAVVALLKE

-209 ETPLCRS
+209 EAPLCSS
-216 PFMEFLVV
+216 PFLEFLVV
-224 ALGGALLGYLM
+224 AGGGALLGYML
-235 AVMTIFFITKLKGD
+235 AVLTIFFITRLKGD

-262 VTFILAQGYLQLS
+262 LTFILAQGYLKLS

-290 GKLLFS
+290 GKLRFS

-316 LVFIMVGIIIAVQVN
+316 LVFIIVGIIIAVQVK
-331 ISWIS
+331 ISWVS
-336 LGVVLG
+336 LAVTVG
-342 VYLGVNLIRTA
+342 VYFGVNLIRTA

-358 YPIMKR
+358 YPLMKR
-364 CGYGLSRRDAVIL
+364 CGYGLSRREAVIL

-394 SATPAIPEDIR
+394 SATVAIPEDIR
-405 SQILLMTAGVVAL
+405 SQVLLMTAGVVAL
-418 TLTVNATTIRHMLER
+418 SLTVNATTIRRLLER
-433 PGLTE
+433 LGLTE
-438 VPAARSFVDFSVRN
+438 VPAARSFVDYSVRH
-452 RVNEAARRYFEK
+452 RVDDAARRYFDK
-464 LSHREAFAGADWE
+464 LIHREAFAGADWD
-477 KVSAF
+477 KVRTF
-482 LPENEQ
+482 LPDGEK
-488 APDISACDGTELLH
+488 APDISQCNEEELLH
-502 NIRMTIYGTES
+502 NIRMTIYGTEC

-523 TISVESYHE
+523 TISTDSYHK

-537 ERHFDSDGTLPLSDR
+537 ERHFDSDGALPLSDR
-552 KYIFRLFEE
+552 KYVFKQFEE
-561 GRFLRFVR
+561 GRFIRFVR
-569 RHPSMNRIMKRWLT
+569 RHAWLMRLLKRPLT
-583 RRVVT
+583 RRVVM
-588 LSDIGRGFLSLQ
+588 LSDLGRGFLSLQ

-605 ELAALKAADIP
+605 ELAALRNAGIP
-616 EETKRRI
+616 EAQARSI
-623 FSQLEAE
+623 FSTLEAE
-630 IRENIE
+630 VRENIE
-636 RMRSCMDRL
+636 RMRDCLDKL
-645 AEEWPEAY
+645 AADWPEAY
-653 ASAMTSKAARMMLC
+653 SSALTSKAARMMLC
-667 NERKTVRNLTWDG
+667 NERRTVRNLTWDG

-689 CEESIDSRAAKL
+689 CEESIDSRASRL